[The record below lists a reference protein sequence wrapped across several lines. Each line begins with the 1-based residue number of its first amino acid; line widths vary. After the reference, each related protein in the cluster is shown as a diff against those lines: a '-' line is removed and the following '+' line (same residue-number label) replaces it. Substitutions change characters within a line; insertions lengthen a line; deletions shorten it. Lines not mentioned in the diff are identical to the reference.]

1 MAREDQYL
9 LYKFKEFNSTTYI
22 KKNWC
27 MFKSGLFF
35 EYKVVSNKN
44 NEIFFEILTE
54 MDIGF
59 Y

>member
-1 MAREDQYL
+1 
-9 LYKFKEFNSTTYI
+9 
-22 KKNWC
+22 

-44 NEIFFEILTE
+44 NEIFVEILTE